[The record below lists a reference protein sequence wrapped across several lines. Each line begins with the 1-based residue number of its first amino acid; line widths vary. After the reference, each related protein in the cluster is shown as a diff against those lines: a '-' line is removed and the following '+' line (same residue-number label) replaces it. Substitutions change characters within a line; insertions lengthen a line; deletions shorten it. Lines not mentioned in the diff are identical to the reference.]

1 MILFKQIILLSNFIA
16 LEIKRNCTIRD
27 IRVVDNVLYFTFID
41 IDLVSYTLKIV
52 YRFSVNPEEI
62 IYEENFSKYVIV
74 LEDKL

>member
-16 LEIKRNCTIRD
+16 LEIKRNCTIKD
-27 IRVVDNVLYFTFID
+27 IRVVDNILYFTFID

>member
-16 LEIKRNCTIRD
+16 LEIKRNCTIKD
-27 IRVVDNVLYFTFID
+27 IRVVDNILYFTFID

-74 LEDKL
+74 LEDKI